1 MKNIWIIVL
10 AVAAVAVGGYLLV
23 NRQTEKTPINL
34 ENEQMEKAAE
44 SILAGEEEIMK
55 ESKIMETGK
64 VIMEPEKNIVVIT
77 YENNVFTPSV
87 TKVKIGDTVKFDNK
101 HTFAIRVSSNP
112 HPIHTS
118 YSKLESNRLEPGQS
132 YEFIAS
138 EKVTI
143 SYHNHF
149 NPNAEGKIVVE

>member
-10 AVAAVAVGGYLLV
+10 VVVAVAVGGYLLTG
-23 NRQTEKTPINL
+23 RQAEETPIDL
-34 ENEQMEKAAE
+34 ENEQMEKATE
-44 SILAGEEEIMK
+44 SIVASEEEMMK
-55 ESKIMETGK
+55 ELKIMETGK

-77 YENNVFTPSV
+77 YENSVFAPAV
-87 TKVKIGDTVKFDNK
+87 AKVKIGDTVKFDNK
-101 HTFAIRVSSNP
+101 HTFAIRISSNP

-118 YSKLESNRLEPGQS
+118 YSKLESNRLEPGQI

>member
-55 ESKIMETGK
+55 ESNIMETWKG
-64 VIMEPEKNIVVIT
+64 IMELEKNILVLT
-77 YENNVFTPSV
+77 Y
-87 TKVKIGDTVKFDNK
+87 
-101 HTFAIRVSSNP
+101 
-112 HPIHTS
+112 
-118 YSKLESNRLEPGQS
+118 
-132 YEFIAS
+132 
-138 EKVTI
+138 
-143 SYHNHF
+143 
-149 NPNAEGKIVVE
+149 

>member
-10 AVAAVAVGGYLLV
+10 AVAIVAVGGYLLTG
-23 NRQTEKTPINL
+23 RQTEEMPINL

-44 SILAGEEEIMK
+44 SIIAGKEEIMK
-55 ESKIMETGK
+55 EVETMEAGE
-64 VIMEPEKNIVVIT
+64 VIMELGKNIVVIT
-77 YENNVFTPSV
+77 YENSVFTPSV
-87 TKVKIGDTVKFDNK
+87 TKVKIGDTVKFENK

-118 YSKLESNRLEPGQS
+118 YSKLESDRLEPGQS
-132 YEFIAS
+132 YEFTAS

>member
-44 SILAGEEEIMK
+44 SIIAGKEEIMK
-55 ESKIMETGK
+55 EVETMEAGE
-64 VIMEPEKNIVVIT
+64 VIMELGKNIVVIT